1 MPGSSPGMTEIGI
14 RRLEQTGNTIVQ
26 FQFSNHVLDAGL
38 RELTRGGEAI
48 PVEPQVFDLLVY
60 LVENRDRVVSKD
72 DLIERIWNGRIVSES
87 TLTSRINAARTAVG
101 DSGKDQAVIRTI
113 ARKGF
118 RFVGQLNAPRD
129 ALTSQPLT
137 SPSQGAS
144 QLPQLD
150 LIHLGLGDDG
160 HTASLV
166 PGDPVLDVTDRS
178 VAVTGEYRGHRRMTL
193 TYPVLDGAVEV
204 LWIVAGEGK
213 RDAVAKLVAG
223 DRSVPAGRVANEHML
238 LVVDEAAA
246 G

>member
-1 MPGSSPGMTEIGI
+1 VSVEREVVADAAAVA
-14 RRLEQTGNTIVQ
+14 RRGAEVI
-26 FQFSNHVLDAGL
+26 A
-38 RELTRGGEAI
+38 
-48 PVEPQVFDLLVY
+48 
-60 LVENRDRVVSKD
+60 DR
-72 DLIERIWNGRIVSES
+72 
-87 TLTSRINAARTAVG
+87 ARTAIDARGRFTLAV
-101 DSGKDQAVIRTI
+101 SGGTTPGAMFAALDDHDLAWDAISVYQVDERIAPPGSDDRNLTHLRASIPTAGRTRVH
-113 ARKGF
+113 AMP
-118 RFVGQLNAPRD
+118 VEAPEVS
-129 ALTSQPLT
+129 AAAAAY
-137 SPSQGAS
+137 AS